1 MAGGIRLLRDQ
12 VAEALDEG
20 APLEDVERDVIRRA
34 PVSRELRDALW
45 LYAWNLAERE
55 RQPPPAVERL
65 RA

>member
-1 MAGGIRLLRDQ
+1 MAAGIRVLREQ
-12 VAEALDEG
+12 VAEALDDG
-20 APLEDVERDVIRRA
+20 APLEAVDRDVIRHA

-55 RQPPPAVERL
+55 RQPPAAVERL